1 MNLKKLT
8 RIILLV
14 AVLLVLSIVPVN
26 AVVFNAAFDSDF
38 YVNCY
43 PDLKAAFG
51 NDANAAYNHYLT
63 YGIKEGRIASP
74 VFDAKAY
81 IRNYPDLQAAFGDDY
96 VAAYNHFLTN
106 GMNEGRLAS
115 DSFNVQVYIANYPD
129 LQAAFGNDV
138 AGAYNHYL
146 NYGMA
151 EGRVCG
157 ALEAGAEAPED
168 HVHTWEISKVLIAAS
183 CVSDGEAVYTCECGE
198 TKTDAIPASEEYH
211 DYQEV
216 ASGVANVKIYKCT
229 ICNDTYSEVA
239 TDEEHEHEYAE
250 LEDDKIEPTC
260 TTEGKAFKQCTVCG
274 DIVTETLPKI
284 DHTSSVPE
292 GQGKITEGVVDCS
305 KDGAEE
311 VTCDVCRE
319 KFIRPISAHK
329 FEKVSETAA
338 TCTAEGVV
346 TYKCKACGT
355 TKVETSEKIEHTYTS
370 EVVVTPATC
379 ENDGLKLKVCTVC
392 GEEKRTVA
400 KKLDHQGSAT
410 KGWANVDEKGNYILK
425 DESGNFDS
433 SLITETDVADC
444 EHDVIEAFE
453 CDTCNKIQV
462 KVVAKKLGHRV
473 DTTKPVTIGTIE
485 YKNGAPVVGDDG
497 YIVVKK
503 DAKADCTHDEVKVFT
518 CANCDEEKVVVI
530 TEKLAHTPL
539 AGSEKVFG
547 ATCEEDG
554 YKTYTCTTCNEKI
567 TEETGEKNLG
577 HNYEYK
583 AETCTTDGIVKCSRC
598 DSSYNETQIKALVP
612 ESATG
617 KNDNDQPVI
626 TLIDEALTKAKIKHD
641 GANSTWTLGSKKG
654 HNPIG
659 EAREDGKKYCSTC
672 GEWVTV
678 GAVNPPSTTHTH
690 ATDLTGKSLVE
701 VTPNTTYKI
710 ADCGVAGCTGI
721 ENISWDGSAPDG
733 NKLSKGST
741 APAHVHAT
749 DLTGKTL
756 VAVTPNTTYKI
767 ADCGEADCTG
777 IENISW
783 NGSAP
788 TVEID
793 GATYSV
799 DTSGNL
805 TAKQ

>member
-74 VFDAKAY
+74 VFDAKTY

-96 VAAYNHFLTN
+96 EAAYNHFLAN
-106 GMNEGRLAS
+106 GMKEGRLAS
-115 DSFNVQVYIANYPD
+115 NSFNVQVYIANYPD

-146 NYGMA
+146 NFGMA

-157 ALEAGAEAPED
+157 SLEAGAEAPED

-216 ASGVANVKIYKCT
+216 ASGAANVKIYKCT

-239 TDEEHEHEYAE
+239 SDEEHEHEYAE

-260 TTEGKAFKQCTVCG
+260 TAEGKAFKQCTVCG

-346 TYKCKACGT
+346 TYKCKACGA

-379 ENDGLKLKVCTVC
+379 ENDGLTLKVCTVC

-400 KKLDHQGSAT
+400 KKLDHQGTPT
-410 KGWANVDEKGNYILK
+410 KGWADVDEKGNYILK
-425 DESGNFDS
+425 DENGDFDS
-433 SLITETDVADC
+433 SLITANEAADC

-473 DTTKPVTIGTIE
+473 DTTKPVTVGTIE

-530 TEKLAHTPL
+530 TEKLDHTPL

-567 TEETGEKNLG
+567 TEETGEKELG
-577 HNYEYK
+577 HSYK
-583 AETCTTDGIVKCSRC
+583 FAPATCTEGAAIVCTRGC
-598 DSSYNETQIKALVP
+598 DLTGSEEGYSEFKA
-612 ESATG
+612 
-617 KNDNDQPVI
+617 
-626 TLIDEALTKAKIKHD
+626 TLSQEQQDAVD
-641 GANSTWTLGSKKG
+641 ANTPLG

-678 GAVNPPSTTHTH
+678 GAVNPPPAAHTH
-690 ATDLTGKSLVE
+690 AADLSGKSLVE
-701 VTPNTTYKI
+701 VTANVTYKI

-721 ENISWDGSAPDG
+721 ENISWDGSSATVEINGTTYNVDTADG
-733 NKLSKGST
+733 NKLSK
-741 APAHVHAT
+741 
-749 DLTGKTL
+749 
-756 VAVTPNTTYKI
+756 
-767 ADCGEADCTG
+767 
-777 IENISW
+777 
-783 NGSAP
+783 
-788 TVEID
+788 
-793 GATYSV
+793 
-799 DTSGNL
+799 
-805 TAKQ
+805 